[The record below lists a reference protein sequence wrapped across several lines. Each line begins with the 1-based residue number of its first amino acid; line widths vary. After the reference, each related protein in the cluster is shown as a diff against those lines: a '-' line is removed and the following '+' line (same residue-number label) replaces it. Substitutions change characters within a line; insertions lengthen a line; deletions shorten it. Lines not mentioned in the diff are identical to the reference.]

1 VPVEVTEPGV
11 LFNVHVPTPG
21 KPFMTTLP
29 VAVVHVGWVMV
40 PTTGAT
46 GVTGC
51 TLITILAEAAEIQ
64 PAVVVMVYA

>member
-1 VPVEVTEPGV
+1 
-11 LFNVHVPTPG
+11 
-21 KPFMTTLP
+21 MTTLP